1 MNSIFLRI
9 YGGMVLVCLLI
20 GVVFYISLEA
30 INFFRLQYF
39 RSQLVTG
46 PVQLIAELT
55 QSQPE
60 DYRSRW
66 VDEVGRLLDARMV
79 LVDRDGVE
87 LSRSEEDTLS
97 EHNVLLRMIDEYNR
111 EGEAIVAIP
120 DQGGTRYLVARGEY
134 LTEQQGRGMAELIAQ
149 YLSRYPVNEW
159 NALLAKINKT
169 FGFPV
174 RRIAPFE
181 VKLDDDRKHRLFN
194 EEQPVA
200 NFAGNRGNN
209 TQITAYKLL
218 NETGEVLQLGPQN
231 MFNWYPF
238 ELMAVMVVMAL
249 GMVGFAVYLLVKPL
263 ENRLSGLEKAVLRIR
278 GGDLNARAPVE
289 GSDAIG
295 QLAGTLNGM
304 TEHIQRLLNSQKE
317 LTRAV
322 SHELRTPVAR
332 IRFGLEMLIDA
343 DNDEQRLRQVEM
355 IDLDIEQLDKLI
367 DEILTYSKLEEGTPV
382 LDFVMIDLDALMR
395 RVEQESKALSGEKQ
409 VVYVA
414 PDLPEERCYAEGEER
429 YIHRVVQNLVG
440 NALRYAQ
447 GRVEITFSAMGDVFR
462 IDVLD
467 DGPGIP
473 ESDRKR
479 VFQPFTRLDDSRT
492 RASGGY
498 GLGLSIVNRIAY
510 WHGGRVRVGE
520 SELGGAKFSF
530 LWPRLQSLRESN

>member
-9 YGGMVLVCLLI
+9 YGGMIMVCLVI
-20 GVVFYISLEA
+20 GVAFYLSLEA

-39 RSQLVTG
+39 RTALVTG

-55 QSQPE
+55 ISQPE
-60 DYRSRW
+60 DYRARW
-66 VDEVGRLLDARMV
+66 VEEVGRLLDSRMKLVPRDQVQLSNAEVSQLQQNKV
-79 LVDRDGVE
+79 LVRI
-87 LSRSEEDTLS
+87 
-97 EHNVLLRMIDEYNR
+97 IDEFNR

-120 DQGGTRYLVARGEY
+120 FQQGTRYLVAHGEY
-134 LTEQQGRGMAELIAQ
+134 LTEQQGRGMAELISQ
-149 YLSRYPVNEW
+149 YLSRYPVSEW
-159 NALLAKINKT
+159 NGRLAQINQT

-181 VKLDDDRKHRLFN
+181 VRLDDEKKHRLFN
-194 EEQPVA
+194 EEQAVA
-200 NFAGNRGNN
+200 NFAGNRGTN

-238 ELMAVMVVMAL
+238 ELMAVMVVIAL
-249 GMVGFAVYLLVKPL
+249 GLVGFAVYLLVKPL

-278 GGDLNARAPVE
+278 GGDLSARAPVE

-332 IRFGLEMLIDA
+332 IRFGLEMLMDA
-343 DNDEQRLRQVEM
+343 DNDEQRLRQVEL

-382 LDFVMIDLDALMR
+382 LDFVMIDLDNLMR
-395 RVEQESKALSGEKQ
+395 RVEQESKALSGDKE

-414 PDLPEERCYAEGEER
+414 PDLPDERCYAEGEER

-462 IDVLD
+462 IDVHD

>member
-9 YGGMVLVCLLI
+9 YGGMVLVCLVI
-20 GVVFYISLEA
+20 GVAFYVSLEA
-30 INFFRLQYF
+30 INFFRLEYY
-39 RSQLVTG
+39 RSAVVTG
-46 PVQLIAELT
+46 PVTLVAELAAD
-55 QSQPE
+55 QP
-60 DYRSRW
+60 DPDRARW
-66 VDEVGRLLDARMV
+66 VDEVSRLLDLKIELQDRTRVDLSSKEEKQLADGKVV
-79 LVDRDGVE
+79 LRQTDRYG
-87 LSRSEEDTLS
+87 RQT
-97 EHNVLLRMIDEYNR
+97 
-111 EGEAIVAIP
+111 EA
-120 DQGGTRYLVARGEY
+120 LVAVPGTNPVRFLVAHGDF
-134 LTEQQGRGMAELIAQ
+134 LTEQQGRGMAELISQ
-149 YLSRYPVNEW
+149 YLSRFPVNEW
-159 NALLAKINKT
+159 NTRLADINKN

-181 VKLDDDRKHRLFN
+181 VKLDDDKKHRLFN
-194 EEQPVA
+194 EEQAVA
-200 NFAGNRGNN
+200 NFYGTRGNN
-209 TQITAYKLL
+209 TQITAFKLL
-218 NETGEVLQLGPQN
+218 SETGEVLMLGPQN

-238 ELMAVMVVMAL
+238 ELMAVMVVIAL
-249 GMVGFAVYLLVKPL
+249 GLVGFAVYLLVKPL

-343 DNDEQRLRQVEM
+343 DNDEQRLRQVEL
-355 IDLDIEQLDKLI
+355 IDQDIEQLDKLI

-395 RVEQESKALSGEKQ
+395 RVEQESKALSGDKQ
-409 VVYVA
+409 VVYMA

-440 NALRYAQ
+440 NALRYAR

-462 IDVLD
+462 IDVHD

-492 RASGGY
+492 RSSGGY

>member
-9 YGGMVLVCLLI
+9 YGGMVLVCLVI
-20 GVVFYISLEA
+20 GLLFYISLEA
-30 INFFRLQYF
+30 INFIRLQYF
-39 RSQLVTG
+39 RTNLVTG
-46 PVQLIAELT
+46 PVQLVAEMTLN
-55 QSQPE
+55 QPYE
-60 DYRSRW
+60 FRQRW
-66 VDEVGRLLDARMV
+66 ARDVGRLLDADMRLVTRDQLSLSGSEAEQLDDNEVV
-79 LVDRDGVE
+79 LRLTDA
-87 LSRSEEDTLS
+87 
-97 EHNVLLRMIDEYNR
+97 YNR
-111 EGEAIVAIP
+111 EGQAIVAVP
-120 DQGGTRYLVARGEY
+120 EPTGTRYLIASGEY
-134 LTEQQGRGMAELIAQ
+134 LTEQQGRGLAELVSQ
-149 YLSRYPVNEW
+149 YLSRFPVTEW
-159 NALLAKINKT
+159 NSRLEAINKR

-174 RRIAPFE
+174 RRVAPFE
-181 VKLDDDRKHRLFN
+181 VKLDDEKKHRLFH
-194 EEQPVA
+194 EEQAVV
-200 NFAGNRGNN
+200 NFAGNRGES
-209 TQITAYKLL
+209 TSITAYKLL
-218 NETGEVLQLGPQN
+218 SETGEVLQLGPQN

-238 ELMAVMVVMAL
+238 ELMAVMVVIAL
-249 GMVGFAVYLLVKPL
+249 AMVGFAVYLFVKPL
-263 ENRLSGLEKAVLRIR
+263 ENRLSSLEKAVLRIR

-332 IRFGLEMLIDA
+332 IRFGLEMLMDA
-343 DNDEQRLRQVEM
+343 DNDEQRLRQVEL
-355 IDLDIEQLDKLI
+355 IDQDIEQLDKLI

-395 RVEQESKALSGEKQ
+395 RVEQESKALSGKID

-414 PDLPEERCYAEGEER
+414 PDLPEERCFAEGEER

-440 NALRYAQ
+440 NALRYAHS
-447 GRVEITFSAMGDVFR
+447 RVEITFSAMGDVFR
-462 IDVLD
+462 IDVHD

>member
-1 MNSIFLRI
+1 MSEWN
-9 YGGMVLVCLLI
+9 
-20 GVVFYISLEA
+20 
-30 INFFRLQYF
+30 
-39 RSQLVTG
+39 
-46 PVQLIAELT
+46 
-55 QSQPE
+55 
-60 DYRSRW
+60 
-66 VDEVGRLLDARMV
+66 GRL
-79 LVDRDGVE
+79 
-87 LSRSEEDTLS
+87 
-97 EHNVLLRMIDEYNR
+97 
-111 EGEAIVAIP
+111 
-120 DQGGTRYLVARGEY
+120 
-134 LTEQQGRGMAELIAQ
+134 AQ
-149 YLSRYPVNEW
+149 
-159 NALLAKINKT
+159 INQT

-181 VKLDDDRKHRLFN
+181 VRLDDEKKHRLFN
-194 EEQPVA
+194 EEQAVA

-238 ELMAVMVVMAL
+238 ELMAVMVVIAL
-249 GMVGFAVYLLVKPL
+249 GLVGFAVYLLVKPL

-278 GGDLNARAPVE
+278 GGDLSARAPVE

-332 IRFGLEMLIDA
+332 IRFGLEMLMDA
-343 DNDEQRLRQVEM
+343 DNDEQRLRQVEL

-382 LDFVMIDLDALMR
+382 LDFVMIDLDNLMR
-395 RVEQESKALSGEKQ
+395 RVEQESKALSGDKE

-414 PDLPEERCYAEGEER
+414 PDLPDERCYAEGEER

-462 IDVLD
+462 IDVHD

>member
-1 MNSIFLRI
+1 LNSIFLRI
-9 YGGMVLVCLLI
+9 YGGMVLVCIVI
-20 GVVFYISLEA
+20 GIIFYISLEA
-30 INFFRLQYF
+30 INFFRLQYY
-39 RSQLVTG
+39 RTTLVEG
-46 PVQLIAELT
+46 PVKLIAELT
-55 QSQPE
+55 VDQPA
-60 DYRSRW
+60 DYRARW
-66 VDEVGRLLDARMV
+66 VSDVGRLLDANME
-79 LVDRDGVE
+79 LVSADAISLSQSE
-87 LSRSEEDTLS
+87 LREL
-97 EHNVLLRMIDEYNR
+97 NKNKILLRLTDQFNR
-111 EGEAIVAIP
+111 EGEAIIAINEQ
-120 DQGGTRYLVARGEY
+120 DDTRYLVASGEY
-134 LTEQQGRGMAELIAQ
+134 LTEQQGRGMAELVSQ
-149 YLSRYPVNEW
+149 YLSKFPITDW
-159 NALLAKINKT
+159 NYRLEELNKT

-174 RRIAPFE
+174 RRVPPFE
-181 VKLDDDRKHRLFN
+181 INLDDDKKHRLFN
-194 EEQPVA
+194 EEQAVV
-200 NFAGNRGNN
+200 NFGGNRGNN

-238 ELMAVMVVMAL
+238 ELMAVMVVISL
-249 GMVGFAVYLLVKPL
+249 GMVGFAVFLLVKPL
-263 ENRLSGLEKAVLRIR
+263 ESRLSSLEKAVLRIR
-278 GGDLNARAPVE
+278 GGDLNAKAPVE

-304 TEHIQRLLNSQKE
+304 TEHIKRLLSSQKE

-332 IRFGLEMLIDA
+332 IRFGLEMLMDA
-343 DNDEQRLRQVEM
+343 ENDEQRLRNVEL
-355 IDLDIEQLDKLI
+355 IDQDIEQLDKLI

-395 RVEQESKALSGEKQ
+395 RIEQESKALSGEKQ
-409 VVYVA
+409 VVYIA
-414 PDLPEERCYAEGEER
+414 PELAEERCFAEGEER
-429 YIHRVVQNLVG
+429 YIHRVIQNLVG

-447 GRVEITFSAMGDVFR
+447 GRVEISFTAMGDVFR
-462 IDVLD
+462 IDVSD

-473 ESDRKR
+473 DADRKR

-520 SELGGAKFSF
+520 SELGGAQFSF

>member
-1 MNSIFLRI
+1 MKYWPRTSSDKWR
-9 YGGMVLVCLLI
+9 
-20 GVVFYISLEA
+20 
-30 INFFRLQYF
+30 
-39 RSQLVTG
+39 
-46 PVQLIAELT
+46 
-55 QSQPE
+55 
-60 DYRSRW
+60 
-66 VDEVGRLLDARMV
+66 
-79 LVDRDGVE
+79 
-87 LSRSEEDTLS
+87 
-97 EHNVLLRMIDEYNR
+97 
-111 EGEAIVAIP
+111 
-120 DQGGTRYLVARGEY
+120 
-134 LTEQQGRGMAELIAQ
+134 
-149 YLSRYPVNEW
+149 
-159 NALLAKINKT
+159 
-169 FGFPV
+169 
-174 RRIAPFE
+174 
-181 VKLDDDRKHRLFN
+181 
-194 EEQPVA
+194 
-200 NFAGNRGNN
+200 NFAG
-209 TQITAYKLL
+209 
-218 NETGEVLQLGPQN
+218 V
-231 MFNWYPF
+231 
-238 ELMAVMVVMAL
+238 
-249 GMVGFAVYLLVKPL
+249 LLVKPL

-278 GGDLNARAPVE
+278 GGDLSARAPVE

-332 IRFGLEMLIDA
+332 IRFGLEMLMDA
-343 DNDEQRLRQVEM
+343 DNDEQRLRQVEL

-382 LDFVMIDLDALMR
+382 LDFVMIDLDNLMR
-395 RVEQESKALSGEKQ
+395 RGEQESKALSGDKE

-414 PDLPEERCYAEGEER
+414 PDLPDERCYAEGEER

-462 IDVLD
+462 IDVHD

>member
-9 YGGMVLVCLLI
+9 YGGMIMVCLVI
-20 GVVFYISLEA
+20 GIAFYVSLEA

-39 RSQLVTG
+39 RGALITG
-46 PVQLIAELT
+46 PVQLIADLT
-55 QSQPE
+55 ASQPE
-60 DYRSRW
+60 DYRERW
-66 VDEVGRLLDARMV
+66 VQEVGHMLDSRMTLVGLDQLELTNTQREELKENKVV
-79 LVDRDGVE
+79 LRI
-87 LSRSEEDTLS
+87 L
-97 EHNVLLRMIDEYNR
+97 DEFNR
-111 EGEAIVAIP
+111 EGEAIVSIP
-120 DQGGTRYLVARGEY
+120 YREGTRYLVARGEY
-134 LTEQQGRGMAELIAQ
+134 MTEQQGRGMAELIAQ

-159 NALLAKINKT
+159 NARLAQINKT

-181 VKLDDDRKHRLFN
+181 VKLDDDKKHRLFN
-194 EEQPVA
+194 EEQAVA

-238 ELMAVMVVMAL
+238 ELMAVMVVIAL
-249 GMVGFAVYLLVKPL
+249 GLVGFAVYLLVKPL
-263 ENRLSGLEKAVLRIR
+263 ENRLSALEKAVLRIR

-343 DNDEQRLRQVEM
+343 ENDEQRLRQVDL

-395 RVEQESKALSGEKQ
+395 RVEQESKALSGDKA

-462 IDVLD
+462 IDVHD

>member
-9 YGGMVLVCLLI
+9 YGGMVLVCLVI
-20 GVVFYISLEA
+20 GIIFYISLET

-39 RSQLVTG
+39 RSTLVTG

-55 QSQPE
+55 TSQPE
-60 DYRSRW
+60 DYRARW
-66 VDEVGRLLDARMV
+66 VDEVGRLLDARMQ
-79 LVDRDGVE
+79 LVDRADVE
-87 LSRSEEDTLS
+87 LSPSELDELKRSS
-97 EHNVLLRMIDEYNR
+97 VLLRLIDEYNR

-120 DQGGTRYLVARGEY
+120 EQSGVRYLVARGEY
-134 LTEQQGRGMAELIAQ
+134 LTEQQGRGMAELVSQ
-149 YLSRYPVNEW
+149 YLARYPVTEW
-159 NALLAKINKT
+159 NLRLSELNKR

-174 RRIAPFE
+174 RRIPPFE
-181 VKLDDDRKHRLFN
+181 VDLDDDKKHRLFN
-194 EEQPVA
+194 EEQAVA

-238 ELMAVMVVMAL
+238 ELMAVMVVIAL

-263 ENRLSGLEKAVLRIR
+263 ENRLSNLEKAVLRIR

-332 IRFGLEMLIDA
+332 IRFGLEMLMDA
-343 DNDEQRLRQVEM
+343 ENDEQRLRNVEL

-382 LDFVMIDLDALMR
+382 LDFVMIDLDALMH
-395 RVEQESKALSGEKQ
+395 RVELESRALSGDKV
-409 VVYVA
+409 VVYVP
-414 PDLPEERCYAEGEER
+414 PDLPEERCFAEGEER

-462 IDVLD
+462 IDVHD

-473 ESDRKR
+473 ELDRKR

>member
-9 YGGMVLVCLLI
+9 YGGMVLVCVVI
-20 GVVFYISLEA
+20 GVVFYLSLEA

-39 RSQLVTG
+39 RATLVEGPMRLVSELVLDQPYDAREEWVIETG
-46 PVQLIAELT
+46 H
-55 QSQPE
+55 
-60 DYRSRW
+60 
-66 VDEVGRLLDARMV
+66 LLDARMKLFEESELDVKPSELRDLNKGKVV
-79 LVDRDGVE
+79 LRLTSDF
-87 LSRSEEDTLS
+87 
-97 EHNVLLRMIDEYNR
+97 NR
-111 EGEAIVAIP
+111 EGEAIIAVDAP
-120 DQGGTRYLVARGEY
+120 EGKRFMLAQGEY
-134 LTEQQGRGMAELIAQ
+134 LTEQQGRGVAELVAL
-149 YLSRYPVNEW
+149 YLARFPVTDWSYRINE
-159 NALLAKINKT
+159 LNKM
-169 FGFPV
+169 FGFPI
-174 RRIAPFE
+174 RRVPPFE
-181 VKLDDDRKHRLFN
+181 VNLDDDKKHRLFH
-194 EEQPVA
+194 EEQSVVH
-200 NFAGNRGNN
+200 FAGSRGNN

-238 ELMAVMVVMAL
+238 ELMVMMVVIAL
-249 GMVGFAVYLLVKPL
+249 GMVGFAVFLMVKPL
-263 ENRLSGLEKAVLRIR
+263 ESRLSGLEKAVLRIR
-278 GGDLNARAPVE
+278 GGDLNAKAPVE
-289 GSDAIG
+289 GTDAIG

-304 TEHIQRLLNSQKE
+304 TEHIKRLLSSQKE

-332 IRFGLEMLIDA
+332 IRFGLEMLMDA
-343 DNDEQRLRQVEM
+343 ENDEQRLRNAEL
-355 IDLDIEQLDKLI
+355 IDQDIEQLDKLI

-409 VVYVA
+409 VIYIR
-414 PDLPEERCYAEGEER
+414 PELPEERCFAEGEER
-429 YIHRVVQNLVG
+429 YIHRVIQNLVG

-447 GRVEITFSAMGDVFR
+447 GRVELTFSVMGDVFR
-462 IDVLD
+462 IDVSD

-473 ESDRKR
+473 EEDRKR

-520 SELGGAKFSF
+520 SDLGGAKFSF
-530 LWPRLQSLRESN
+530 LWPRLQSLRESS